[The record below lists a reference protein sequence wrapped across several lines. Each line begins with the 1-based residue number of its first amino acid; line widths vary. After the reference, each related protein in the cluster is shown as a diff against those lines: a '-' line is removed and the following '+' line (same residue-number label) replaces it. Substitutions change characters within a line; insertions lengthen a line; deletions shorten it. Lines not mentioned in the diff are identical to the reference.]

1 MSFSR
6 PKEKKLRE
14 KEVDLSLPNL
24 NKNISQTGS
33 LKLNTPKKKLTLKD
47 YLYLNMLSS
56 KCRNPESPNNSK
68 SVLSMGGAPKSM
80 HSLPSKR
87 KVQASNSEIISHLKK
102 DILGDIE
109 LMQNN
114 LQLLFSLFE
123 GGKGESEPDSEDIM
137 RIFAVSRMVKEK
149 MLTGNDEIIKFLK
162 DSHEAEAQLHLN

>member
-1 MSFSR
+1 M
-6 PKEKKLRE
+6 
-14 KEVDLSLPNL
+14 NA
-24 NKNISQTGS
+24 
-33 LKLNTPKKKLTLKD
+33 PKKKLTLRD
-47 YLYLNMLSS
+47 YLYLNMLNS

-68 SVLSMGGAPKSM
+68 SALSMGPSQSM
-80 HSLPSKR
+80 HSLPAKR

-137 RIFAVSRMVKEK
+137 RIFAVSRMVKQK
-149 MLTGNDEIIKFLK
+149 MLTGNDEIVKFLK
-162 DSHEAEAQLHLN
+162 ESH

>member
-1 MSFSR
+1 M
-6 PKEKKLRE
+6 
-14 KEVDLSLPNL
+14 
-24 NKNISQTGS
+24 
-33 LKLNTPKKKLTLKD
+33 NTPKKKLTLRD
-47 YLYLNMLSS
+47 YLYLNMLNS

-68 SVLSMGGAPKSM
+68 SALSMGPSQSM
-80 HSLPSKR
+80 HSLPHKR

-137 RIFAVSRMVKEK
+137 RIFAVSRMVKQK
-149 MLTGNDEIIKFLK
+149 MLTGNDEIVKFLK
-162 DSHEAEAQLHLN
+162 ESH

>member
-1 MSFSR
+1 M
-6 PKEKKLRE
+6 
-14 KEVDLSLPNL
+14 
-24 NKNISQTGS
+24 
-33 LKLNTPKKKLTLKD
+33 NTPKKKLTLRD
-47 YLYLNMLSS
+47 YLYLNMLNS

-68 SVLSMGGAPKSM
+68 SALSMGPSQSM
-80 HSLPSKR
+80 HSLPAKR

-137 RIFAVSRMVKEK
+137 RIFAVSRMVKQK
-149 MLTGNDEIIKFLK
+149 MLTGNDEIVKFLK
-162 DSHEAEAQLHLN
+162 ESH